1 MVSLP
6 GRGRAAGLV
15 DSYWSTL
22 PARSA
27 FPPGGSRPWVGLVD
41 VPVPGHVEKPASV
54 LTWLQPEPG
63 DHPLTALVIAVE
75 QVNGHGFLR
84 GDGLLGGGIL
94 GIGRITERAL
104 PEAV

>member
-6 GRGRAAGLV
+6 GRGRAASLV

-54 LTWLQPEPG
+54 LTRLQPEPG

-75 QVNGHGFLR
+75 QVNGQETRAFPGAP
-84 GDGLLGGGIL
+84 
-94 GIGRITERAL
+94 GRPADLTASRCARW
-104 PEAV
+104 